1 MTPDHA
7 TRDDRLK
14 RLDRMIE
21 AWQERFAAAISE
33 DFGNRPAVVTTLTD
47 VVPVRAAIRHARRH
61 LKRWMR
67 PRRVSLAWTGKPASA
82 VILRQP
88 LGVVGIVAPW
98 NYPLNLML
106 SPLTGALAAGN
117 RAILKPSE
125 LTPAFSDVLAKAV
138 AETFAEDEVAVVT
151 GGPEV
156 ATAFTSAPFDHL
168 IFTGSTAVGRKVA
181 EAAAKNLTP
190 VTLELGGKSPAILDA
205 SVQFDKAVPRL
216 VWGKLLNSGQTCV
229 APDYALVP
237 RERVADF
244 LAAVKAEVNRQY
256 PGLPA
261 NADYTTIISPRHFS
275 RLTRLV
281 EEAREKGAEVVELAG
296 PHDGERRVFS
306 PVAVIGAPDE
316 TAVMSEEIFGPI
328 LRSLPMTRWTRRLPI
343 STIATGLSALLV
355 RRRQG
360 GAGAGL
366 DRHDRRRRDRQRYDP
381 ASRPGRSAVRWGR
394 GVRLRRLSRRS
405 GLCCAQQ
412 GKASSQAIGDFGG
425 EIPLSALRADGAVD
439 AETAWPVRLRQVRRR
454 STGRKTGRLDRR
466 GDWGV
471 YGLHQVG
478 LELGKRHRA
487 AEEPTLEQV
496 AADVLE
502 KGELGRG
509 FHALG
514 DGH

>member
-1 MTPDHA
+1 MLREKKPEEKGMDGQVLPRVDMADPGARIASLLAVQKAAWAKDVTPDHA
-7 TRDDRLK
+7 TRDDRLA
-14 RLDRMIE
+14 RLDRMVV
-21 AWQERFAAAISE
+21 AWQDRFCAAISE

-47 VVPVRAAIRHARRH
+47 VVPLRAAIRHARRH

-67 PRRVSLAWTGKPASA
+67 PRRVSLAWTGQPASA

-117 RAILKPSE
+117 RAMLKPSE
-125 LTPAFSDVLAKAV
+125 LTPAFSEALAKAV

-237 RERVADF
+237 RERVQDF

-261 NADYTTIISPRHFS
+261 NPDYASIISPRHFS

-281 EEAREKGAEVVELAG
+281 EEARERGAEVVELAG
-296 PHDGERRVFS
+296 PHDGERRVYS
-306 PVAVIGAPDE
+306 PVTVIGAPDE

-328 LRSLPMTRWTRRLPI
+328 LPI
-343 STIATGLSALLV
+343 VPYDTLDEAIAYINHRDRPLALYWFGEDKAAQERVLSGTIAGGVTVNDTILHLAQDDLPFGGVGASGYGAYHGEAGFLALSKEKPVLKQSRLSAVKLL
-355 RRRQG
+355 
-360 GAGAGL
+360 
-366 DRHDRRRRDRQRYDP
+366 YP
-381 ASRPGRSAVRWGR
+381 PYGRFSDWMLKLIGR
-394 GVRLRRLSRRS
+394 
-405 GLCCAQQ
+405 
-412 GKASSQAIGDFGG
+412 FG
-425 EIPLSALRADGAVD
+425 
-439 AETAWPVRLRQVRRR
+439 
-454 STGRKTGRLDRR
+454 
-466 GDWGV
+466 
-471 YGLHQVG
+471 
-478 LELGKRHRA
+478 
-487 AEEPTLEQV
+487 
-496 AADVLE
+496 
-502 KGELGRG
+502 
-509 FHALG
+509 
-514 DGH
+514 

>member
-1 MTPDHA
+1 MDGQVTPKAEIADPAARIASLLAAQKAAWARDVTPSHA
-7 TRDDRLK
+7 TRDDRLV
-14 RLDRMIE
+14 RLDRMVE
-21 AWQERFAAAISE
+21 GWQDRFVAAISQ

-47 VVPVRAAIRHARRH
+47 VVPVRAAIRHARKH

-117 RAILKPSE
+117 RAMLKPSE
-125 LTPAFSDVLAKAV
+125 LTPAFSEVLAKAV

-190 VTLELGGKSPAILDA
+190 VTLELGGKSPAILDS

-237 RERVADF
+237 RERVQDF
-244 LAAVKAEVNRQY
+244 LASVKAEVSRQY

-261 NADYTTIISPRHFS
+261 NADYTTIISPRHYA
-275 RLTRLV
+275 RLMRLV
-281 EEAREKGAEVVELAG
+281 EEARDRGAEVVELAG
-296 PHDGERRVFS
+296 PHDGEARVFS
-306 PVAVIGAPDE
+306 PVAVIGAPDD
-316 TAVMSEEIFGPI
+316 TTVMAEEIFGPI
-328 LRSLPMTRWTRRLPI
+328 LPI
-343 STIATGLSALLV
+343 VAYDTLDEAIAYIN
-355 RRRQG
+355 
-360 GAGAGL
+360 
-366 DRHDRRRRDRQRYDP
+366 RRDRPLALYWFGEDKQARERVLTGTI
-381 ASRPGRSAVRWGR
+381 AG
-394 GVRLRRLSRRS
+394 GVTINDTILHL
-405 GLCCAQQ
+405 AQ
-412 GKASSQAIGDFGG
+412 DDLPFGG
-425 EIPLSALRADGAVD
+425 VGASGYGAYHGEAGFLALSK
-439 AETAWPVRLRQVRRR
+439 EKPVLKQ
-454 STGRKTGRLDRR
+454 STVSGVKFLYPPYGRMAQWMLKL
-466 GDWGV
+466 
-471 YGLHQVG
+471 
-478 LELGKRHRA
+478 
-487 AEEPTLEQV
+487 
-496 AADVLE
+496 
-502 KGELGRG
+502 LGRFG
-509 FHALG
+509 
-514 DGH
+514 

>member
-1 MTPDHA
+1 MDGQVSRKAEIADPAASIASLLAAQKAAWAKDVTPDHA
-7 TRDDRLK
+7 TRDDRLA

-117 RAILKPSE
+117 RAMLKPSE
-125 LTPAFSDVLAKAV
+125 LTPAFSEVLAKAV

-205 SVQFDKAVPRL
+205 SVQFEKAVPRL

-244 LAAVKAEVNRQY
+244 LAAVKAEVSRQY

-261 NADYTTIISPRHFS
+261 NADYTTIISPRHYQ

-296 PHDGERRVFS
+296 PHDGEARVFS

-328 LRSLPMTRWTRRLPI
+328 LPI
-343 STIATGLSALLV
+343 VAYDTLDDAIAYINHRDRPLALYWFGEDRAAQERVLSGTIA
-355 RRRQG
+355 G
-360 GAGAGL
+360 GVTVNDTIL
-366 DRHDRRRRDRQRYDP
+366 H
-381 ASRPGRSAVRWGR
+381 
-394 GVRLRRLSRRS
+394 L
-405 GLCCAQQ
+405 AQ
-412 GKASSQAIGDFGG
+412 DDLPFGG
-425 EIPLSALRADGAVD
+425 VGASGHGAYHGEAGFVALSK
-439 AETAWPVRLRQVRRR
+439 EKPVLKQSAISGVKFLYPPY
-454 STGRKTGRLDRR
+454 GRVASFMLKFIGRF
-466 GDWGV
+466 G
-471 YGLHQVG
+471 
-478 LELGKRHRA
+478 
-487 AEEPTLEQV
+487 
-496 AADVLE
+496 
-502 KGELGRG
+502 
-509 FHALG
+509 
-514 DGH
+514 

>member
-1 MTPDHA
+1 MDGQVSPKSETADAALHIASLLAAQKAAWAKDVTPDHA

-21 AWQERFAAAISE
+21 AWQERFAAAISQ
-33 DFGNRPAVVTTLTD
+33 DFGNRPAIVTTLTD
-47 VVPVRAAIRHARRH
+47 VVPVRAAIRHARKH

-67 PRRVSLAWTGKPASA
+67 PRSVSLAWTGKPASA

-117 RAILKPSE
+117 RAMLKPSE
-125 LTPAFSDVLAKAV
+125 LTPAFSEVLAKAV
-138 AETFAEDEVAVVT
+138 AESFAEDEVVVVA

-244 LAAVKAEVNRQY
+244 LAAVKAEVARQY
-256 PGLPA
+256 PGLPR
-261 NADYTTIISPRHFS
+261 NADYTSIISPRHYA

-296 PHDGERRVFS
+296 PHDPDARVFS

-316 TAVMSEEIFGPI
+316 TTVMQEEIFGPI
-328 LRSLPMTRWTRRLPI
+328 LPI
-343 STIATGLSALLV
+343 VAYDTLDDAIAYIN
-355 RRRQG
+355 
-360 GAGAGL
+360 
-366 DRHDRRRRDRQRYDP
+366 RRDRPLALYWFGEDK
-381 ASRPGRSAVRWGR
+381 SAQERVLTGTIAG
-394 GVRLRRLSRRS
+394 GVTVNDTILHL
-405 GLCCAQQ
+405 AQ
-412 GKASSQAIGDFGG
+412 DDLPFGG
-425 EIPLSALRADGAVD
+425 VGASGYGAYHGEAGFVALSKEKPVLKQSAISGVKFLYPPYGPLATWMLK
-439 AETAWPVRLRQVRRR
+439 L
-454 STGRKTGRLDRR
+454 
-466 GDWGV
+466 
-471 YGLHQVG
+471 
-478 LELGKRHRA
+478 
-487 AEEPTLEQV
+487 
-496 AADVLE
+496 
-502 KGELGRG
+502 LGRFG
-509 FHALG
+509 
-514 DGH
+514 

>member
-1 MTPDHA
+1 MDGLVAAQTETTPVGPADPAARIATLLAAQKAAWALDVTPSQA
-7 TRDDRLK
+7 TRDDRLA

-21 AWQERFAAAISE
+21 AWQDRFAAAISQ
-33 DFGNRPAVVTTLTD
+33 DFGNRPAVVTELTD

-82 VILRQP
+82 IILRQP

-117 RAILKPSE
+117 RAMLKPSE
-125 LTPAFSDVLAKAV
+125 LTPAFSEVLAQAV
-138 AETFAEDEVAVVT
+138 AETFADAEVVVVT

-156 ATAFTSAPFDHL
+156 AGAFTSAPFDHL

-237 RERVADF
+237 RGRVADF
-244 LAAVKAEVNRQY
+244 LTAVKAEVARQY

-261 NADYTTIISPRHFS
+261 NADYTSIISPRHYA

-281 EEAREKGAEVVELAG
+281 EEAREKGAEV
-296 PHDGERRVFS
+296 
-306 PVAVIGAPDE
+306 
-316 TAVMSEEIFGPI
+316 
-328 LRSLPMTRWTRRLPI
+328 
-343 STIATGLSALLV
+343 
-355 RRRQG
+355 
-360 GAGAGL
+360 
-366 DRHDRRRRDRQRYDP
+366 
-381 ASRPGRSAVRWGR
+381 
-394 GVRLRRLSRRS
+394 
-405 GLCCAQQ
+405 
-412 GKASSQAIGDFGG
+412 
-425 EIPLSALRADGAVD
+425 
-439 AETAWPVRLRQVRRR
+439 
-454 STGRKTGRLDRR
+454 
-466 GDWGV
+466 
-471 YGLHQVG
+471 
-478 LELGKRHRA
+478 
-487 AEEPTLEQV
+487 
-496 AADVLE
+496 
-502 KGELGRG
+502 
-509 FHALG
+509 
-514 DGH
+514 

>member
-1 MTPDHA
+1 MLREKKPEEKGMDGQVLPKVDMAEPGARIASMLAAQKAAWAKDVTPDHA
-7 TRDDRLK
+7 TRDDRLA
-14 RLDRMIE
+14 RLDRMVV
-21 AWQERFAAAISE
+21 AWQDRFCAAISE
-33 DFGNRPAVVTTLTD
+33 DFGNRSAVVTTLTD
-47 VVPVRAAIRHARRH
+47 VVPLRAAIRHARRH

-67 PRRVSLAWTGKPASA
+67 PRRVSLAWTGQPASA

-117 RAILKPSE
+117 RAMLKPSE
-125 LTPAFSDVLAKAV
+125 LTPAFSELLAKAV

-181 EAAAKNLTP
+181 EAAARNLTP
-190 VTLELGGKSPAILDA
+190 VTLELGGKSPAILDV

-261 NADYTTIISPRHFS
+261 NPDYTSIISPRHFS

-281 EEAREKGAEVVELAG
+281 EEARETGAEVVQLGG
-296 PHDGERRVFS
+296 PHDPDARVFS

-316 TAVMSEEIFGPI
+316 TAVMSKEIFGPI
-328 LRSLPMTRWTRRLPI
+328 LPI
-343 STIATGLSALLV
+343 VPYDTLDEAINYINHRDRPLALYWFGEDKAAQERVLTGTIAGGVTVNDTILHLAQDDLPFGGVGASGYGAYHGEAGFLALSKEKPVLKQSRLSAVKLL
-355 RRRQG
+355 
-360 GAGAGL
+360 
-366 DRHDRRRRDRQRYDP
+366 YP
-381 ASRPGRSAVRWGR
+381 PYGRFS
-394 GVRLRRLSRRS
+394 
-405 GLCCAQQ
+405 
-412 GKASSQAIGDFGG
+412 
-425 EIPLSALRADGAVD
+425 
-439 AETAWPVRLRQVRRR
+439 
-454 STGRKTGRLDRR
+454 
-466 GDWGV
+466 DWM
-471 YGLHQVG
+471 LK
-478 LELGKRHRA
+478 L
-487 AEEPTLEQV
+487 
-496 AADVLE
+496 
-502 KGELGRG
+502 LGRFG
-509 FHALG
+509 
-514 DGH
+514 

>member
-1 MTPDHA
+1 MLREKKPEEKGMDGQVLPKVDMTDPGARIASLLAAQKAAWAKDVTPDHA
-7 TRDDRLK
+7 TRDDRLA
-14 RLDRMIE
+14 RLDRMVV
-21 AWQERFAAAISE
+21 AWQDRFCAAISA
-33 DFGNRPAVVTTLTD
+33 DFGNRPVVVTTLTD
-47 VVPVRAAIRHARRH
+47 IVPLLAAIRHARRH

-67 PRRVSLAWTGKPASA
+67 PRRVSLAWTGQPASA

-117 RAILKPSE
+117 RAMLKPSE
-125 LTPAFSDVLAKAV
+125 LTPAFSEALAKAV

-156 ATAFTSAPFDHL
+156 ATAFTSARFDHL

-237 RERVADF
+237 RDRVQDF
-244 LAAVKAEVNRQY
+244 LAAVKAEVDRQY

-261 NADYTTIISPRHFS
+261 NPDYTSIISPRHFS

-281 EEAREKGAEVVELAG
+281 EEARGTGAEVVELAG
-296 PHDGERRVFS
+296 PHDPDARVFS

-328 LRSLPMTRWTRRLPI
+328 LPVVPYDTLDEAINYINLRDRPLALYWFGDDKAAQERVLTG
-343 STIATGLSALLV
+343 TIAGGVTVNDTILHLAQDDLPFGGVGASGYGAYHGEAGFLALSKEKPVLKQSRLSAVKLL
-355 RRRQG
+355 
-360 GAGAGL
+360 
-366 DRHDRRRRDRQRYDP
+366 YP
-381 ASRPGRSAVRWGR
+381 PYGRFS
-394 GVRLRRLSRRS
+394 
-405 GLCCAQQ
+405 
-412 GKASSQAIGDFGG
+412 
-425 EIPLSALRADGAVD
+425 
-439 AETAWPVRLRQVRRR
+439 
-454 STGRKTGRLDRR
+454 
-466 GDWGV
+466 DWM
-471 YGLHQVG
+471 LK
-478 LELGKRHRA
+478 L
-487 AEEPTLEQV
+487 
-496 AADVLE
+496 
-502 KGELGRG
+502 LGRFG
-509 FHALG
+509 
-514 DGH
+514 

>member
-1 MTPDHA
+1 MDGQVLPKVDMADPGARIASLLAVQKAAWAKDVTPDHA
-7 TRDDRLK
+7 TRDDRLA
-14 RLDRMIE
+14 RLDRMVV
-21 AWQERFAAAISE
+21 AWQERFCAAISE
-33 DFGNRPAVVTTLTD
+33 DFGNRPVVVTTLTD
-47 VVPVRAAIRHARRH
+47 IVPLRAAIRHARRH

-117 RAILKPSE
+117 RAMLKPSE
-125 LTPAFSDVLAKAV
+125 LTPAFSEALAKAV
-138 AETFAEDEVAVVT
+138 VEAFAEDEVAVVT

-237 RERVADF
+237 RDRVQDF

-261 NADYTTIISPRHFS
+261 NPDYTSIISPRHFS

-281 EEAREKGAEVVELAG
+281 EEARERGAEVVELAG

-328 LRSLPMTRWTRRLPI
+328 LPI
-343 STIATGLSALLV
+343 VPYDTLDEAINYINHRDRPLALYWFGEDNTAQERVLSGTIAGGVTVNDTILHLAQDDLPFGGVGASGYGAYHGEAGFLALSKEKPVLKQSRLSAVKLL
-355 RRRQG
+355 
-360 GAGAGL
+360 
-366 DRHDRRRRDRQRYDP
+366 YP
-381 ASRPGRSAVRWGR
+381 PYGRFS
-394 GVRLRRLSRRS
+394 
-405 GLCCAQQ
+405 
-412 GKASSQAIGDFGG
+412 
-425 EIPLSALRADGAVD
+425 
-439 AETAWPVRLRQVRRR
+439 
-454 STGRKTGRLDRR
+454 
-466 GDWGV
+466 DWM
-471 YGLHQVG
+471 LK
-478 LELGKRHRA
+478 L
-487 AEEPTLEQV
+487 
-496 AADVLE
+496 
-502 KGELGRG
+502 LGRFG
-509 FHALG
+509 
-514 DGH
+514 

>member
-1 MTPDHA
+1 MDGQVLPKVDMADPGARIASLLAAQKAAWAKDVTPDHA
-7 TRDDRLK
+7 TRDDRLA
-14 RLDRMIE
+14 RLDRMVV
-21 AWQERFAAAISE
+21 AWQDRFCAAISA
-33 DFGNRPAVVTTLTD
+33 DFGNRPVVVTTLTD
-47 VVPVRAAIRHARRH
+47 IVPLRAAIRHARRH

-117 RAILKPSE
+117 RAMLKPSE
-125 LTPAFSDVLAKAV
+125 LTPAFSEALAKAV

-151 GGPEV
+151 GGPDV

-237 RERVADF
+237 RDRVHDF

-261 NADYTTIISPRHFS
+261 NPDYTSIISPRHFS
-275 RLTRLV
+275 RLSRLV
-281 EEAREKGAEVVELAG
+281 EEARERGAEVVELAG

-328 LRSLPMTRWTRRLPI
+328 LPI
-343 STIATGLSALLV
+343 VPYDTLDEAIAYINHRDRPLALYWFGEDKAAQERVLSGTIAGGMTVNDTILHLAQDDLPFGGVGASGYGAYHGEAGFLALSKEKPVLKQSRLSAVKLL
-355 RRRQG
+355 
-360 GAGAGL
+360 
-366 DRHDRRRRDRQRYDP
+366 YP
-381 ASRPGRSAVRWGR
+381 PYGRFSDWMLKLIGR
-394 GVRLRRLSRRS
+394 
-405 GLCCAQQ
+405 
-412 GKASSQAIGDFGG
+412 FG
-425 EIPLSALRADGAVD
+425 
-439 AETAWPVRLRQVRRR
+439 
-454 STGRKTGRLDRR
+454 
-466 GDWGV
+466 
-471 YGLHQVG
+471 
-478 LELGKRHRA
+478 
-487 AEEPTLEQV
+487 
-496 AADVLE
+496 
-502 KGELGRG
+502 
-509 FHALG
+509 
-514 DGH
+514 

>member
-1 MTPDHA
+1 MDGQVLPKVDMADPGARIASLLTVQKAAWAKDVTPDHA
-7 TRDDRLK
+7 IRDDRLK
-14 RLDRMIE
+14 RLDRMVVD
-21 AWQERFAAAISE
+21 WQERFCAAISE
-33 DFGNRPAVVTTLTD
+33 DFGNRPGVVTTLTD
-47 VVPVRAAIRHARRH
+47 IVPLRAAIRHARRH

-67 PRRVSLAWTGKPASA
+67 PRRVSLAWTGQPASA

-117 RAILKPSE
+117 RAMLKPSE
-125 LTPAFSDVLAKAV
+125 LTPAFSEVLAKAV

-181 EAAAKNLTP
+181 EAAARNLTP

-237 RERVADF
+237 RDRVQDF
-244 LAAVKAEVNRQY
+244 LVAVKAEVNRQY

-261 NADYTTIISPRHFS
+261 NPDYTSIISPRHFS

-281 EEAREKGAEVVELAG
+281 EEARERGAEVVELAG
-296 PHDGERRVFS
+296 PHDPDARVFS

-328 LRSLPMTRWTRRLPI
+328 LPI
-343 STIATGLSALLV
+343 VPYVTLDEAIAYINHRDRPLALYWFGEDRAEQERVLSGTIAGGVTVNDTILHLAQDDLPFGGVGASGYGAYHGEAGFLALSKEKPVLKQSRLSAVKLL
-355 RRRQG
+355 
-360 GAGAGL
+360 
-366 DRHDRRRRDRQRYDP
+366 YP
-381 ASRPGRSAVRWGR
+381 PYGRFS
-394 GVRLRRLSRRS
+394 
-405 GLCCAQQ
+405 
-412 GKASSQAIGDFGG
+412 
-425 EIPLSALRADGAVD
+425 
-439 AETAWPVRLRQVRRR
+439 
-454 STGRKTGRLDRR
+454 
-466 GDWGV
+466 DWM
-471 YGLHQVG
+471 LK
-478 LELGKRHRA
+478 L
-487 AEEPTLEQV
+487 
-496 AADVLE
+496 
-502 KGELGRG
+502 LGRFG
-509 FHALG
+509 
-514 DGH
+514 